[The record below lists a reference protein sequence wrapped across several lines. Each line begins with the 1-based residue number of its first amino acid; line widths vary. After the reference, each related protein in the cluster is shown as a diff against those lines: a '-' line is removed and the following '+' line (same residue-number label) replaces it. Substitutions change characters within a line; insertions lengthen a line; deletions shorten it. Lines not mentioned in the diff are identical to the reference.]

1 MVWKDDNK
9 HAISSDLIKLV
20 TFPFAQWDIIIS
32 MHSTFPTEWF
42 ELESVMIFST
52 SAYDKV
58 ET

>member
-9 HAISSDLIKLV
+9 HEISSDLIKLV